1 MYHPLLGDP
10 RKLKDLD
17 LEAKIIELS
26 KKYHIAATMGQ
37 GAAAS
42 QIVVALDMYKS
53 EQDRRYQ
60 ENMKTVMRKQDK
72 DLDDL
77 INVD

>member
-1 MYHPLLGDP
+1 MFHPLVP
-10 RKLKDLD
+10 SLKKIKDSE
-17 LEAKIIELS
+17 LEEKILELS
-26 KKYHIAATMGQ
+26 KKYHIAMRLGQ

-42 QIVVALDMYKS
+42 QIVSILDSYKDELSARQRAALEAMAKK
-53 EQDRRYQ
+53 
-60 ENMKTVMRKQDK
+60 NK